1 MAPTLVRAIVV
12 EDILKLSF
20 SDVLREGLQ
29 ISPSK
34 FEVYGDNRIIPV
46 DSVTVDSANGQVE
59 LTLSKAVDINDS
71 VKVSY
76 YDLASDQNLSVIE
89 DPSGYDV
96 ATFTKLDVVNE
107 SPPQEGLQVILAEA
121 YENNITLGFD
131 LEIDTE
137 SIPNNGMFRVRVN
150 GNSNRVTDIELFAKN
165 REAVLTLAK
174 PVQSNDKITLNYIDA
189 RGDQKDSTLQ
199 DKYGNDLDTITGLEI
214 ENLEETSSFD
224 GPQLIDQFIED
235 TIISLEFDED
245 LAPGKLRKSLFKVK
259 ANGKRMKVKEAVALE
274 DETIVEL
281 TLRDEV
287 PPAFDSIL
295 VSYRDIKGDQ
305 RKGIIQ
311 DLPAMMLKLLGMQS
325 LILFFNQKKT

>member
-1 MAPTLVRAIVV
+1 MAPTLVRAVVV

-325 LILFFNQKKT
+325 LILFFNQKKA

>member
-1 MAPTLVRAIVV
+1 MAPTLVRATVA
-12 EDILKLSF
+12 EDILTLSF

-34 FEVYGDNRIIPV
+34 FEVFGGKRSIPV

-59 LTLSKAVDINDS
+59 LKLSKAVDINDD

-76 YDLASDQNLSVIE
+76 FDLTGDQNLSVLE
-89 DPSGYDV
+89 DTSGYDV
-96 ATFTKLDVVNE
+96 VTFIKLDVVNE
-107 SPPQEGLQVILAEA
+107 SAPQEGLQVILSEA
-121 YENNITLGFD
+121 YENKITLGFD

-137 SIPNNGMFRVRVN
+137 SVPNNGMFRVKVN
-150 GNSNRVTDIELFAKN
+150 GNTNRVTDIELFAKN
-165 REAVLTLAK
+165 REAVLTLAN

-199 DKYGNDLDTITGLEI
+199 DRYGNDLDTITGLEV
-214 ENLEETSSFD
+214 ENLEDTSSFD

-235 TIISLEFDED
+235 TLITLEFDET

-259 ANGKRMKVKEAVALE
+259 ANGKRLKVKDAVALD

-281 TLRDEV
+281 TLAKEV

-305 RKGIIQ
+305 RKGVIQ
-311 DLPAMMLKLLGMQS
+311 DFAGNDAEAFKNAELDF
-325 LILFFNQKKT
+325 IF